1 MRVAV
6 MRADELA
13 PGEHRVVQVGRR
25 SIGVFRV
32 GDEYYALAD
41 HCPHQGGPLC
51 RGRVAPL
58 ASAGAP
64 GEVALD
70 PDRLF
75 VACPWH
81 GWEYDVTTGQSFLGP
96 GEAPVRSYPAEVLP
110 ADAKTDPEADPATGR
125 VPGPY
130 VADTYAVTVEDRV
143 VVVDTS
149 ARRTAAPVT
158 GVEETP

>member
-1 MRVAV
+1 MRIAV

-58 ASAGAP
+58 ATAGAP

-96 GEAPVRSYPAEVLP
+96 GEAPVRSYPAEVVP
-110 ADAKTDPEADPATGR
+110 DPATGR

-130 VADTYAVTVEDRV
+130 VADTYAVSVEDRV

-149 ARRTAAPVT
+149 ARRAAAPAA
-158 GVEETP
+158 GAEETP

>member
-1 MRVAV
+1 VKVPV
-6 MRADELA
+6 MGADELA

-25 SIGVFRV
+25 SIGIFRV
-32 GDEYYALAD
+32 GDEYHALAD

-51 RGRVAPL
+51 RGRAAPL
-58 ASAGAP
+58 AVAGAP

-70 PDRLF
+70 PDRVF

-81 GWEYDVTTGQSFLGP
+81 GWEYDVTTGRSYFGP
-96 GEAPVRSYPAEVLP
+96 GEAPVRSYATEVV
-110 ADAKTDPEADPATGR
+110 AVDPATGR

-143 VVVDTS
+143 VVVDTA
-149 ARRTAAPVT
+149 ARRPTDP
-158 GVEETP
+158 EETA

>member
-58 ASAGAP
+58 ATAGAP

-96 GEAPVRSYPAEVLP
+96 GEAPVRSYPAEVAP
-110 ADAKTDPEADPATGR
+110 ADPATGR

-149 ARRTAAPVT
+149 ARRPAPAA
-158 GVEETP
+158 GAEETP